1 MVADVRG
8 PEEPL
13 RNRADEHPLDALGR
27 LHPDRAL
34 ALVAVLHREDLVA
47 HLEARVADAA
57 GLDGLRERQTE
68 LPDALERIG
77 QREGIVL
84 TMVVSVRRPW
94 WNIRVVSAT
103 ETAIPI
109 TAGSR
114 NAVMTY
120 PSSWP
125 DYRAAVPLV
134 NERRASARDEGTKSL
149 DVPESGRS

>member
-1 MVADVRG
+1 
-8 PEEPL
+8 
-13 RNRADEHPLDALGR
+13 
-27 LHPDRAL
+27 
-34 ALVAVLHREDLVA
+34 VAVLHREDLVA

-84 TMVVSVRRPW
+84 TKVVPVRMPW
-94 WNIRVVSAT
+94 WATRVVSAT
-103 ETAIPI
+103 ETVIPI
-109 TAGSR
+109 TATSR